1 MKNIIFDVGNVLVK
15 WDPVHIIKQAFP
27 ECTEQKNHLLLFKNI
42 ITELDAGQIDF
53 AIARKKLQQLLH
65 TTEEKIENLFTI
77 FLSSLTVLPDSV
89 ELLNEIANKPT
100 YSLYCLTNM
109 SNECFV
115 YLNQQYDFWN
125 KFKGIVV
132 SGDIKLI
139 KPDPKIYTYTLD
151 KFKLAPK
158 ETIFIDDMLENIT
171 AARKIGIFG
180 IHFIDLTTC
189 KNILKELNII

>member
-1 MKNIIFDVGNVLVK
+1 
-15 WDPVHIIKQAFP
+15 
-27 ECTEQKNHLLLFKNI
+27 
-42 ITELDAGQIDF
+42 
-53 AIARKKLQQLLH
+53 
-65 TTEEKIENLFTI
+65 
-77 FLSSLTVLPDSV
+77 
-89 ELLNEIANKPT
+89 
-100 YSLYCLTNM
+100 M

-180 IHFIDLTTC
+180 IHFTDLATC
-189 KNILKELNII
+189 KNILKDLNII